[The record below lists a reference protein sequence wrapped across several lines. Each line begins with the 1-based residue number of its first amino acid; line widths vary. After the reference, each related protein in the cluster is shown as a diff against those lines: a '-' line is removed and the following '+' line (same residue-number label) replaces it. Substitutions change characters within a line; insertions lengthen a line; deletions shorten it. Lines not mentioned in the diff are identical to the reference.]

1 MQQYVQKMISI
12 FRDQAKGIS
21 KFKYKIFY
29 LCIFINGVET
39 IEEIPKL
46 EIVYLKLNWQDS
58 QK

>member
-1 MQQYVQKMISI
+1 MISI
-12 FRDQAKGIS
+12 FRDQAKDIN
-21 KFKYKIFY
+21 KFKYKVFLY
-29 LCIFINGVET
+29 LYIHKCVET